1 MYLLGKRMG
10 YIWKTKL
17 FFVCH
22 RLEEEKTVLI
32 KFELEK
38 SLSSADAWLSDS
50 VGKRKYSMKRRY

>member
-1 MYLLGKRMG
+1 MG